1 MWIEITRLALGLMI
15 AFFHRPIAD
24 FLLHQERAVV
34 IAMRQRGIPY
44 PPTAS
49 TETTRTA
56 YFSVGIILAMFEI
69 VRIWM
74 MLHPASPIS
83 ALFVR

>member
-1 MWIEITRLALGLMI
+1 MLVELVRLALGLTI

-24 FLLHQERAVV
+24 FLLHRERAVV
-34 IAMRQRGIPY
+34 IALRQRGIPY

-74 MLHPASPIS
+74 LLHPASPIS
-83 ALFVR
+83 ALFIR